1 MTGRVRQIAI
11 GIGAALRTPLWLRD
25 GRYRRFVD
33 GVEERH
39 PTPVAPDLGLRVARA
54 TLRILGRMPLLP
66 WRNTC
71 LYRSVAECLVL
82 SRAGIACRL
91 RLGVQR
97 PADPPASVVAHA
109 WVEWSGA
116 QAPDPSH
123 AILNPSG

>member
-1 MTGRVRQIAI
+1 VTGRARQIAI
-11 GIGAALRTPLWLRD
+11 GIGAALRTPLWLHD
-25 GRYRRFVD
+25 GRYRGLVD
-33 GVEERH
+33 GIEQRQ
-39 PTPVAPDLGLRVARA
+39 PSPVAPDLGLRVARA
-54 TLRILGRMPLLP
+54 TLRVLGRMPLLP

-82 SRAGIACRL
+82 SRVGIACRL

-97 PADPPASVVAHA
+97 TAEPSASVVAHA

-116 QAPDPSH
+116 QAPEPSH